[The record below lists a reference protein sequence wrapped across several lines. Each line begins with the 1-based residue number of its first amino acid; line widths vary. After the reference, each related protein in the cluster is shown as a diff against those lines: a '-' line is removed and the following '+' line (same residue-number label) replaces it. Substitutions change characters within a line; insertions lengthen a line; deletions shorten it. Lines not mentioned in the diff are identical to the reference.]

1 MPDRLLF
8 HSCYHKCL
16 TFYFFNVYKTFAE
29 SRSMK
34 LQYLHNDSQ
43 IMPDTD
49 LLLDPHSRIK
59 ERQLLAGVV
68 SYRGSHVIRDPRDLL
83 ISAYFYHLKTDE
95 EWCAK
100 PNPVNA
106 TLPADVSYQQHLR
119 SLDLQQGLLF
129 ELNNVAGDSIA
140 RMTQWDYADPNILEL
155 RFEDIL
161 GAEMATF
168 QRLFEW
174 YGFATDM
181 VKQAAAIADDL
192 ALKNADSGSA
202 VLQHARAGS
211 RIGQWRDFFGPAIKR
226 TFKHRFGEALIELG
240 YSDNPDW

>member
-16 TFYFFNVYKTFAE
+16 TFYFYKIFKAFAE
-29 SRSMK
+29 SHSMK

-59 ERQLLAGVV
+59 ERQLLDDVS

-83 ISAYFYHLKTDE
+83 ISAYFYHLRTDE

-100 PNPVNA
+100 PNPVNR

-119 SLDLQQGLLF
+119 RLDLEQGLLF
-129 ELNNVAGDSIA
+129 ELKNVSGANIT
-140 RMTQWDYADPNILEL
+140 RMAQWDYADPNILEL

-161 GAEMATF
+161 GAEAATF
-168 QRLFEW
+168 QQLFEC
-174 YGFATDM
+174 YGFASAL
-181 VKQAAAIADDL
+181 VKQAAGIADRL
-192 ALKNADSGSA
+192 ALNNADPGSA
-202 VLQHARAGS
+202 VRKHARAGS
-211 RIGQWRDFFGPAIKR
+211 RIGQWRDYFTPAIER
-226 TFKHRFGEALIELG
+226 TFKLRFGEALMKLG
-240 YSDNPDW
+240 YCDSLNW